1 MKTVVQE
8 VEVKNEFDEVQAERL
23 ASIEAINEISSIE
36 LAYVGGGIATVSF
49 V

>member
-1 MKTVVQE
+1 MRTVAQE
-8 VEVKNEFDEVQAERL
+8 VEVKSEFNEAQAEQL
-23 ASIEAINEISSIE
+23 ASIEAIKEISSIE

>member
-8 VEVKNEFDEVQAERL
+8 VEVKSEFNEVRAEQL
-23 ASIEAINEISSIE
+23 ASIEAIKEISSIE